1 MINVCKEEGVST
13 GIFLL
18 FLAVGFIVMGY
29 VNIFFGVCEGQ
40 LRKILG
46 FIFSDDK
53 EKYRVDFFDVG
64 TSRIFEE
71 RERERERVTN
81 SVFFKY
87 NFNFLV

>member
-40 LRKILG
+40 LRKILS

-71 RERERERVTN
+71 RERVTN